1 MKRILSLLA
10 VLLIL
15 FSLFGCGG
23 KKEVNTIDISGA
35 NVPVGVYTY
44 YLDKVMS
51 DPKAYSVKKNDEASV
66 KQAALA
72 ECKNYTALFS
82 FLHNNGISIEYRLKN
97 EVAENTENIWNL
109 FSTYY
114 EKIGVSKQ
122 DINKIMTYEAGKEQL
137 VLTYYGEG
145 GKKEVSEDD
154 LKQKFVELYIG
165 FKGFECKLTKEN
177 ANGETVEMTEQ
188 EKQET
193 ETQLRQYAD
202 EIDKGADIDTVY
214 AKYCK
219 SRGLVATEA
228 LTVNITKE
236 NDPMYDD
243 DFFSKMSTI
252 SHGRAAIVKTGS
264 SIYVVQRST
273 IATSDEDAFAVYR
286 TDVLN
291 EMKMPAVEKL
301 LSKVASGYTVTAD
314 ENALDEIYQKL
325 SSVKTPAKSETTTG
339 KKTETTAK

>member
-1 MKRILSLLA
+1 MKRTISLLA
-10 VLLIL
+10 VLLVL
-15 FSLFGCGG
+15 LSLSGCGKNSG
-23 KKEVNTIDISGA
+23 NTIDVSGA

-51 DPKAYSVKKNDEASV
+51 DPKAYSAKANDEASI
-66 KQAALA
+66 KEAALT

-82 FLHNNGISIEYRLKN
+82 LLHDSGIAIEYRLKS
-97 EVAENTENIWNL
+97 EVAANTEKIWNL
-109 FSTYY
+109 FSSYY
-114 EKIGVSKQ
+114 RKIGVSKQ

-137 VLTYYGEG
+137 VLALYGEG
-145 GKKEVSEDD
+145 SKNEVSEDD

-177 ANGETVEMTEQ
+177 ANGETVSMTEK
-188 EKQET
+188 EKRET
-193 ETQLRQYAD
+193 ETQLRKYAD
-202 EIDKGADIDTVY
+202 EIDKGADIDAVY
-214 AKYCK
+214 AKYCRSK
-219 SRGLVATEA
+219 GLVATEA

-236 NDPMYDD
+236 NDPMFDD

-264 SIYVVQRST
+264 SIYVVQRCT

-291 EMKMPAVEKL
+291 EMKMPAVEK
-301 LSKVASGYTVTAD
+301 KITKTAAGYTVTAD
-314 ENALDEIYQKL
+314 EKVLHKIYQKL
-325 SSVKTPAKSETTTG
+325 SEIKAPTENKTTVTQAETKAK
-339 KKTETTAK
+339 